1 MAQASRQPTKAKPL
15 NRSKLPLSGRI
26 VMFFVRHVQQAMASM
41 GELWRNP
48 LSSIMTMAVLGVSL
62 SLPAALQV
70 LVKNAESITQSW
82 NSAAEISLF
91 VDEGRSEQSIQ
102 SLIARI
108 RVYPEIAEVQYISR
122 EQALA
127 EFQRL
132 SGFGEALS
140 YLDTNPLPA
149 VVMVTPTV
157 KHSNPKGARLLLSK
171 LERESEVSFGRL
183 DIEWLERLQA
193 VVRLLER
200 SVLAVALL
208 LVLAVVLV
216 IGNTIRLAIMNRRT
230 EIEVMK
236 LVGATESFI
245 QRPFLYTGIW
255 FGVIGGMLAWLII
268 NVLVWYLE
276 GALVELLGLYG
287 SSLQMQSLTFVELL
301 ELMLLASFLG
311 WLGSFLS
318 VRQHIRAIE
327 PS

>member
-1 MAQASRQPTKAKPL
+1 MNKQSQLT
-15 NRSKLPLSGRI
+15 RSKLPISGQI
-26 VMFFVRHVQQAMASM
+26 VMFFIRHIQHAMASL

-48 LSSIMTMAVLGVSL
+48 ISSFMTMAVLGVSL

-70 LVKNAESITQSW
+70 LVKNAETITQSW

-91 VDEGRSEQSIQ
+91 VDEGRSEKSIQ
-102 SLIARI
+102 SLIARLK
-108 RVYPEIAEVQYISR
+108 VYPEVAEIHYINR
-122 EQALA
+122 DQALE

-140 YLDTNPLPA
+140 YLDVNPLPA
-149 VVMVTPTV
+149 VVMVTPSLKYSSPT
-157 KHSNPKGARLLLSK
+157 GARELLNK
-171 LERESEVSFGRL
+171 LEQEAEVSFGRL

-200 SVLAVALL
+200 TVMAIAAL

-236 LVGATESFI
+236 LVGATEAFI

-255 FGVIGGMLAWLII
+255 FGIIGGVLAWVII
-268 NVLVWYLE
+268 NLLVWYLDS
-276 GALVELLGLYG
+276 ALAELLGLYG
-287 SSLQMQSLTFVELL
+287 SELHMESLTLAELGQL
-301 ELMLLASFLG
+301 VLLASFLG
-311 WLGSFLS
+311 WLGSYLS
-318 VRQHIRAIE
+318 VRQHLRAIE

>member
-1 MAQASRQPTKAKPL
+1 MTRKVKITA
-15 NRSKLPLSGRI
+15 SKLPFTGRV
-26 VMFFVRHVQQAMASM
+26 VMFFVRHIQQAMASV

-48 LSSIMTMAVLGVSL
+48 VSSVMTMAVLGVSL

-70 LVKNAESITQSW
+70 LVKNAENITQSW
-82 NSAAEISLF
+82 NNAAEISLF
-91 VDEGRSEQSIQ
+91 INEGRSEQSIQ
-102 SLIARI
+102 NLIRRI
-108 RVYPEIAEVQYISR
+108 NVYAEVDAVDYINR
-122 EQALA
+122 EQALE

-140 YLDTNPLPA
+140 YLDSNPLPA
-149 VVMVTPTV
+149 VVVVTPLAR
-157 KHSNPKGARLLLSK
+157 HSSPEGARQLLVK
-171 LERESEVSFGRL
+171 LEREPEVSFGRL

-193 VVRLLER
+193 MVKLIER
-200 SVLAVALL
+200 TVLAIAAL

-255 FGVIGGMLAWLII
+255 YGVIGGVLAWVII
-268 NVLVWYLE
+268 NLLVWYLDS
-276 GALVELLGLYG
+276 ALAELLGLYG
-287 SSLQMQSLTFVELL
+287 SQLQIQALSFSELIKL
-301 ELMLLASFLG
+301 VLLASFLG
-311 WLGSFLS
+311 WLGSYLS
-318 VRQHIRAIE
+318 VRQHLRAIE

>member
-1 MAQASRQPTKAKPL
+1 MSRQPQL
-15 NRSKLPLSGRI
+15 VRSKLPFTGRI
-26 VMFFVRHVQQAMASM
+26 VMFFIRHVQHAMASM

-48 LSSIMTMAVLGVSL
+48 ISSIMTMAVLGVSL

-70 LVKNAESITQSW
+70 LVKNAETITESW

-91 VDEGRSEQSIQ
+91 IDKQRSERTIQ
-102 SLIARI
+102 SLLTRI
-108 RVYPEIAEVQYISR
+108 SAYPEVSAVTYIDR
-122 EQALA
+122 DQALD
-127 EFQRL
+127 EFQKL
-132 SGFGEALS
+132 SGFGEAIA
-140 YLDTNPLPA
+140 YLDDNPLPA
-149 VVMVTPTV
+149 VITVTPDSQ
-157 KHSNPKGARLLLSK
+157 HASPNGARELLKK
-171 LERESEVSFGRL
+171 LELEPEVSFGRL

-200 SVLAVALL
+200 TVLAIALL

-255 FGVIGGMLAWLII
+255 FGVIGGILAWLII
-268 NVLVWYLE
+268 NILVWYLDS
-276 GALVELLGLYG
+276 ALAELLGLYG
-287 SSLQMQSLTFVELL
+287 SELEMQTLTLIELG
-301 ELMLLASFLG
+301 ELVLLASFLG
-311 WLGSFLS
+311 WLGSYLS
-318 VRQHIRAIE
+318 VRQHLRAIE

>member
-1 MAQASRQPTKAKPL
+1 MSQKPQL
-15 NRSKLPLSGRI
+15 VRSKLPFTGRI
-26 VMFFVRHVQQAMASM
+26 VMFFIRHIQHAMGSM

-48 LSSIMTMAVLGVSL
+48 VSSLMTMAVLGVSL

-70 LVKNAESITQSW
+70 LVKNAETITQSW

-91 VDEGRSEQSIQ
+91 IDEGRSERTIQ
-102 SLIARI
+102 SLISRI
-108 RVYPEIAEVQYISR
+108 SAYSEVSEVNYINR
-122 EQALA
+122 DQALE

-132 SGFGEALS
+132 SGFGEALA
-140 YLDTNPLPA
+140 YLDENPLPA
-149 VVMVTPTV
+149 VVMVTPSI
-157 KHSNPKGARLLLSK
+157 KYASPNGARELLKK
-171 LERESEVSFGRL
+171 LELEPEVSFGRL

-200 SVLAVALL
+200 TVMAIAAL

-255 FGVIGGMLAWLII
+255 YGIIGGILAWVII
-268 NVLVWYLE
+268 NLLVWYLD
-276 GALVELLGLYG
+276 GALAQLLGLYG
-287 SSLQMQSLTFVELL
+287 SSLEMQSLTIVELGQL
-301 ELMLLASFLG
+301 VMLASFLG
-311 WLGSFLS
+311 WLGSYLS
-318 VRQHIRAIE
+318 VRQHLRAIE

>member
-1 MAQASRQPTKAKPL
+1 MSKKPKL
-15 NRSKLPLSGRI
+15 TRSKLPISGRI
-26 VMFFVRHVQQAMASM
+26 VMFFIRHIQHAMGSM

-48 LSSIMTMAVLGVSL
+48 ISSIMTMAVLGVSL

-70 LVKNAESITQSW
+70 LVKNAETITQSW

-91 VDEGRSEQSIQ
+91 VNDARSERTIQ

-108 RVYPEIAEVQYISR
+108 KVYPEVSEVNYINR
-122 EQALA
+122 DQALE
-127 EFQRL
+127 EFRSL

-149 VVMVTPTV
+149 VVTVTP
-157 KHSNPKGARLLLSK
+157 SLRYSSPAGARELLKK
-171 LERESEVSFGRL
+171 LEHEPEVSFGRL

-193 VVRLLER
+193 VVKLLER
-200 SVLAVALL
+200 TVLAIAAL

-216 IGNTIRLAIMNRRT
+216 IGNTIRLAIMNRRD

-236 LVGATESFI
+236 LVGATEAFI

-255 FGVIGGMLAWLII
+255 YGVIGGILAWIII
-268 NVLVWYLE
+268 NVLVLYLDS
-276 GALVELLGLYG
+276 ALVELLGLYG
-287 SSLQMQSLTFVELL
+287 SKLQMESLSMVELFQL
-301 ELMLLASFLG
+301 VGLASFLG
-311 WLGSFLS
+311 WLGSYLS
-318 VRQHIRAIE
+318 VRHHLRAIE

>member
-1 MAQASRQPTKAKPL
+1 MTKKVKITA
-15 NRSKLPLSGRI
+15 SKLPFTGRV
-26 VMFFVRHVQQAMASM
+26 VMFFVRHIQQAMASI

-48 LSSIMTMAVLGVSL
+48 VSSVMTMAVLGVSL

-70 LVKNAESITQSW
+70 LVKNAENITQSW
-82 NSAAEISLF
+82 NNAAEISLF
-91 VDEGRSEQSIQ
+91 INEGRSEQSIQ
-102 SLIARI
+102 SLMTRI
-108 RVYPEIAEVQYISR
+108 KVYAEVDVVHYISR
-122 EQALA
+122 EQALE

-140 YLDTNPLPA
+140 YLDSNPLPA
-149 VVMVTPTV
+149 VVVVTPLAR
-157 KHSNPKGARLLLSK
+157 HSSPEGARQLLVK
-171 LERESEVSFGRL
+171 LEREPEVSFGRL

-193 VVRLLER
+193 MVKLIER
-200 SVLAVALL
+200 TVLAIAAL

-255 FGVIGGMLAWLII
+255 YGVIGGVLAWVII
-268 NVLVWYLE
+268 NLLVWYLDS
-276 GALVELLGLYG
+276 ALGELLGLYG
-287 SSLQMQSLTFVELL
+287 SQLQIQSLSFAELIKL
-301 ELMLLASFLG
+301 VLLASFLG
-311 WLGSFLS
+311 WLGSYLS
-318 VRQHIRAIE
+318 VRQHLRSIE

>member
-1 MAQASRQPTKAKPL
+1 MSRTAKIT
-15 NRSKLPLSGRI
+15 RSKLPISGRI
-26 VMFFVRHVQQAMASM
+26 VMFFIRHVQQAMASM
-41 GELWRNP
+41 GELWRSP
-48 LSSIMTMAVLGVSL
+48 VSSVMTMAVLGVSL

-70 LVKNAESITQSW
+70 LVKNAETVTESW

-91 VDEGRSEQSIQ
+91 VHEGRSEQSIQ

-108 RVYPEIAEVQYISR
+108 DSYPEVGHVDYISR
-122 EQALA
+122 AQALE

-140 YLDTNPLPA
+140 YLDANPLPA
-149 VVMVTPTV
+149 VITVTPTD
-157 KHSNPKGARLLLSK
+157 KHASPSRARELLSK
-171 LERESEVSFGRL
+171 LEHESEVNFGRL

-193 VVRLLER
+193 LVRLLER
-200 SVLAVALL
+200 TVMAIALL

-236 LVGATESFI
+236 LVGATEAFI

-255 FGVIGGMLAWLII
+255 YGVIGGILAWVII
-268 NVLVWYLE
+268 NLLVWYLD
-276 GALVELLGLYG
+276 GALATLLGLYG
-287 SSLQMQSLTFVELL
+287 SELKMQSLTLMELL
-301 ELMLLASFLG
+301 QLVLLASFLG
-311 WLGSFLS
+311 WLGSYVS
-318 VRQHIRAIE
+318 VRQHLRAIE

>member
-1 MAQASRQPTKAKPL
+1 MSKQPQL
-15 NRSKLPLSGRI
+15 NRSKLPISGRI
-26 VMFFVRHVQQAMASM
+26 VMFFIRHIQHAMASM

-48 LSSIMTMAVLGVSL
+48 VSSIMTMAVLGVSL

-70 LVKNAESITQSW
+70 LVKNAETITESW

-91 VDEGRSEQSIQ
+91 IDEGRSDTVIQ
-102 SLIARI
+102 SLITRLK
-108 RVYPEIAEVQYISR
+108 VYPEVGAVNYIDR
-122 EQALA
+122 DQALE

-140 YLDTNPLPA
+140 YLDSNPLPA
-149 VVMVTPTV
+149 VVMVTPSL
-157 KHSNPKGARLLLSK
+157 KYSSPAGARELLRK
-171 LERESEVSFGRL
+171 LEQEPEVSFGRL

-193 VVRLLER
+193 VVKLLER
-200 SVLAVALL
+200 TVLAIAAL

-236 LVGATESFI
+236 LVGATEAFI

-255 FGVIGGMLAWLII
+255 YGIIGGILAWIII
-268 NVLVWYLE
+268 NLLVWYLDS
-276 GALVELLGLYG
+276 ALAELLGLYG
-287 SSLQMQSLTFVELL
+287 SQLQMESLSFAELGQL
-301 ELMLLASFLG
+301 VLLASFLG
-311 WLGSFLS
+311 WLGSYLS
-318 VRQHIRAIE
+318 VRQHLRAIE

>member
-1 MAQASRQPTKAKPL
+1 MTKQPQLT
-15 NRSKLPLSGRI
+15 RSKLPISGQI
-26 VMFFVRHVQQAMASM
+26 VMFFIRHIQHAMASL

-48 LSSIMTMAVLGVSL
+48 ISSVMTMAVLGVSL

-70 LVKNAESITQSW
+70 LVKNAETITQSW

-91 VDEGRSEQSIQ
+91 VDEGRSEKSIQ
-102 SLIARI
+102 SLITRLK
-108 RVYPEIAEVQYISR
+108 VYPEVAEVNYINR
-122 EQALA
+122 DQALE

-140 YLDTNPLPA
+140 YLDANPLPA
-149 VVMVTPTV
+149 VVMVTPSL
-157 KHSNPKGARLLLSK
+157 KYSSPEGARELLSK
-171 LERESEVSFGRL
+171 LEQEAEVSFGRL

-200 SVLAVALL
+200 TVLAIAAL

-236 LVGATESFI
+236 LVGATEAFI

-255 FGVIGGMLAWLII
+255 FGIIGGVLAWVII
-268 NVLVWYLE
+268 NLLVWYLDS
-276 GALVELLGLYG
+276 ALAELLGLYG
-287 SSLQMQSLTFVELL
+287 SQLHMESLTLTELGQL
-301 ELMLLASFLG
+301 VLLASFLG
-311 WLGSFLS
+311 WLGSYLS
-318 VRQHIRAIE
+318 VRQHLRAIE